1 MYELVR
7 ALTQG
12 SDHIRHDI
20 PFLVMCCNSTIT
32 DLFLFVF
39 TQLIL
44 HYHFSFSRIR
54 LSLSKT
60 YYRLSIIIYYTLY
73 FSLSTHFIVFRYF
86 LSKNQKNQSR
96 KSQLVSLLML
106 IA

>member
-1 MYELVR
+1 MYELVS

-32 DLFLFVF
+32 ALFLFVF

-44 HYHFSFSRIR
+44 HYLF
-54 LSLSKT
+54 
-60 YYRLSIIIYYTLY
+60 
-73 FSLSTHFIVFRYF
+73 
-86 LSKNQKNQSR
+86 
-96 KSQLVSLLML
+96 
-106 IA
+106 A